1 MFCSDFLKCD
11 NLVNN
16 QNTINSVNKEYKI
29 INLNDELKKNLVNI
43 NDYYKYVN
51 NNEHIYIILCDIK
64 FNSKKL
70 QNINLNK
77 LINQNV
83 NEIEKK
89 FIRKYSDVYNLIKFD
104 A

>member
-1 MFCSDFLKCD
+1 MD
-11 NLVNN
+11 
-16 QNTINSVNKEYKI
+16 QNKKRIFEKDKNEYTFRTIKSLIKSVNEA
-29 INLNDELKKNLVNI
+29 KKNLVNI
-43 NDYYKYVN
+43 NDYYKYLS
-51 NNEHIYIILCDIK
+51 NNEHIYIILCNIK

-70 QNINLNK
+70 QNINFNK

-89 FIRKYSDVYNLIKFD
+89 FIRKYSEVYNLIKFD

>member
-1 MFCSDFLKCD
+1 M
-11 NLVNN
+11 
-16 QNTINSVNKEYKI
+16 
-29 INLNDELKKNLVNI
+29 
-43 NDYYKYVN
+43 N
-51 NNEHIYIILCDIK
+51 NNDHIYIILCDIK

-70 QNINLNK
+70 QNLNLNK

-89 FIRKYSDVYNLIKFD
+89 FIKKYSEVYNLIEFD